1 MTGAGVWS
9 FGWPALLP
17 LAGFALTLP
26 LGIFVWS
33 SRGNAALQRSFAAFN
48 IATALWNLDV
58 FLLFTLQDGALAGR
72 LDRLLQAPIIVMP
85 FLALLFFFIFLGRRR
100 SHPLLV
106 GFGAWAL
113 LLIALSTGPS
123 HIAGWQRHWFG
134 WYGTPGPLY
143 PLFVLYLLVY
153 IAISTALLAREAQ
166 ATRDHRRRT
175 QAQYLLGA
183 NLMLCLTSLTNFLPL
198 WGVPF
203 LPLGNFASAVY
214 VGVIAITIARH
225 HLLDVQVLFR
235 AGMLYST
242 LTFLLSVVYFTLVLG
257 LQRWFQDAVFAGSLL
272 LPMLPALAVALAV
285 GPLKSSLQERLDR
298 TFFRSRAQRRARGEA
313 FAQVL
318 CGLESEGELWRAAWE
333 QGWRHAHPEGGVVL
347 RHADGAFLTA
357 AGTETA
363 GVDAEAAGRLLAGHA
378 APRRLPAGGR
388 FELAVPVIGRGGL
401 LGGCLLGAKSS
412 GEIWSAE
419 DLAFCAAIA
428 GQTALALEQARLRE
442 RVGQQERLAALG
454 RMAVVVSHELRNP
467 LNVIRGAAAILRR
480 QPAEHAVAPVLSVV
494 EAEVARG
501 ERFIRD
507 VLFACGEQLPHLMP
521 IDLALL
527 LGEVVAQWSAEGAAA
542 RLELSAPE
550 AGLWVR
556 GDAFQLR
563 QVLENLVR
571 NAAEAGG
578 RRIELAA
585 ARQADLGVA
594 ITVAD
599 DGPGIEPRLLPV
611 IFEPF
616 RTTKRGGTGLGLS
629 IARGVVEKHDGRI
642 GAANRPG
649 GGAVFRVWLPGI
661 EGAGEDPVF
670 LVESGAGERRIGE
683 GSSDG

>member
-1 MTGAGVWS
+1 MTGAGGWS

-33 SRGNAALQRSFAAFN
+33 RRGNARLQRSFAAFN

-58 FLLFTLQDGALAGR
+58 FLLFTLRDGVLAGR

-85 FLALLFFFIFLGRRR
+85 FLALLFFFVFLGRRL

-106 GFGAWAL
+106 GFGAWAGL
-113 LLIALSTGPS
+113 LVILSTGPS
-123 HIAGWQRHWFG
+123 HIAGWRRLWFG

-143 PLFVLYLLVY
+143 PLFVVYLLAY
-153 IAISTALLAREAQ
+153 LALSTTLLAREAR

-175 QAQYLLGA
+175 QALHLLAA

-198 WGVPF
+198 WGIPF
-203 LPLGNFASAVY
+203 LPLGNIASAVY
-214 VGVIAITIARH
+214 VGVIAVTISRH

-242 LTFLLSVVYFTLVLG
+242 LTFLLTAVYFALVLG
-257 LQRWFQDAVFAGSLL
+257 LQRWFQDAVFAGSVL
-272 LPMLPALAVALAV
+272 LPMIPALAVALAV

-298 TFFRSRAQRRARGEA
+298 TFFRSRSLMRARGEA

-318 CGLESEGELWRAAWE
+318 CGLENEGDLWSAAWE
-333 QGWRHAHPEGGVVL
+333 QGWRHAHPESGLVL

-357 AGTETA
+357 AGTSTA
-363 GVDAEAAGRLLAGHA
+363 GVDAEAAGRAFDGLAG
-378 APRRLPAGGR
+378 PRRLPSGST
-388 FELAVPVIGRGGL
+388 FEIAIPVLGRGGL

-412 GEIWSAE
+412 GELWSAE
-419 DLAFCAAIA
+419 DLAYCAAIA
-428 GQTALALEQARLRE
+428 GQTALAVEQARLRE
-442 RVGQQERLAALG
+442 RVGLQERLAALG
-454 RMAVVVSHELRNP
+454 RMAAVVSHELRNP
-467 LNVIRGAAAILRR
+467 LNVIRGATAVLRC
-480 QPAEHAVAPVLSVV
+480 QLAGEPGEPVLEVV
-494 EAEVARG
+494 EAEVGRG

-507 VLFACGEQLPHLMP
+507 VLFACGEQRPHLVP
-521 IDLALL
+521 IDLAFILR
-527 LGEVVAQWSAEGAAA
+527 EVAERWAAGQPAA
-542 RLELSAPE
+542 RLELGAP
-550 AGLWVR
+550 ASGLWVA
-556 GDAFQLR
+556 GDGFQLR
-563 QVLENLVR
+563 QVVENLVR

-578 RRIELAA
+578 GSIGLSAVRH
-585 ARQADLGVA
+585 ADAGVTVA
-594 ITVAD
+594 VAD

-629 IARGVVEKHDGRI
+629 IARGVVEKHGGRI
-642 GAANRPG
+642 AAANRPD

-661 EGAGEDPVF
+661 EHEA
-670 LVESGAGERRIGE
+670 
-683 GSSDG
+683 